1 MTVRQQWAI
10 VGAVIAVLAGAL
22 YAGTRMFGEEL
33 FPIAAGSRAPEFS
46 AMPVMEPVLPAAND
60 TTFTARV
67 VDSAAAKTL
76 ASYRGDVV
84 VLNIWATWCPPCRA
98 EMPSLERL
106 HREFARRGLRIVA
119 VSIDEPGTT
128 GVIRDFAKEHGLT
141 FEILHDETKKIQRA
155 FRTTGVPET
164 FVIARDG
171 VIRKKLIGADDWSSA
186 GNRSLMAQLLAEP
199 DPTEGARR

>member
-1 MTVRQQWAI
+1 MTVRQQWGVVA
-10 VGAVIAVLAGAL
+10 AVVAVLAGAL
-22 YAGTRMFGEEL
+22 YAGTRLFGEEL
-33 FPIAAGSRAPEFS
+33 FPIVAGSRAPDFS
-46 AMPVMEPVLPAAND
+46 AAPVLEPVLPAAND
-60 TTFTARV
+60 TTFAVRAV
-67 VDSAAAKTL
+67 HGAAAKTL

-106 HREFARRGLRIVA
+106 HREFARRGLKIVA
-119 VSIDEPGTT
+119 VSVDEPGTADA
-128 GVIRDFAKEHGLT
+128 IRDFAKEYGLT
-141 FEILHDETKKIQRA
+141 FEILHDETKRIQRD

-171 VIRKKLIGADDWSSA
+171 IIRKKLIGADDWSSA

-199 DPTEGARR
+199 EPAGSGR

>member
-1 MTVRQQWAI
+1 MTVRQQWGVVA
-10 VGAVIAVLAGAL
+10 AVVAVLAGAL
-22 YAGTRMFGEEL
+22 YAGTRLFGEEL
-33 FPIAAGSRAPEFS
+33 FPIVAGSRAPDFS
-46 AMPVMEPVLPAAND
+46 ATPVLEPVLPAAND
-60 TTFTARV
+60 TTFAVRAV
-67 VDSAAAKTL
+67 NGAAAKTL

-106 HREFARRGLRIVA
+106 HREFARRGLKIVA
-119 VSIDEPGTT
+119 VSVDEPGTADA
-128 GVIRDFAKEHGLT
+128 IRDFAKEYGLT
-141 FEILHDETKKIQRA
+141 FEILHDETKRIQRD

-171 VIRKKLIGADDWSSA
+171 IIRKKLIGADDWSSA

-199 DPTEGARR
+199 EPAGSAR